1 MQTLEKHFYFKGG
14 VDLSENTG
22 LLTELTV
29 KQARLR
35 KFLMSLLA
43 SL

>member
-14 VDLSENTG
+14 VDLSEIG